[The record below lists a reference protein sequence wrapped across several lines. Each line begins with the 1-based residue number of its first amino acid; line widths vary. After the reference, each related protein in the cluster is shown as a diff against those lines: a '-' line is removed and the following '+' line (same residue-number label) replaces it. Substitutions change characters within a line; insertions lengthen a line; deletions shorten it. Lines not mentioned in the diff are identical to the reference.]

1 MLPRVAI
8 IYLCYNN
15 RSYLPDVFASLARLN
30 YPAEKLEIV
39 VVDNDSKDG
48 SQEWL
53 RQQTGITFLPSPTNL
68 GFAEGNNLGMR
79 HALLGGA
86 EFVYL
91 LNGDAKL
98 HSEAIMEAV
107 KLAQS
112 EEKIGAVQS
121 RIMLWKH
128 PEIVNVTGGMVH
140 FLGFGFARDN
150 GKSWNGVRSGSG
162 FLIKKVL
169 HVAMRLR
176 QILRFL
182 MKNPIPD
189 LTPQIAYAS
198 GAAVLYRASVLRE
211 VGLLDPF
218 LFLYHEDLELG
229 WRIRLAGYKNVL
241 APDSIA
247 YHDYEFK
254 RSIQKFYWMERNRII
269 VHASHLRLWTL
280 LLLAPFMLAVEC
292 GLVLFAIKGGWI
304 REKFLVYINLL
315 SPRSWMYVARKR
327 RESRL
332 LRRVS
337 DREIVRLW
345 TGRIEHQETSS
356 PVVDR
361 LINPVLAGLWF
372 FLKQLIR

>member
-1 MLPRVAI
+1 MFPRVAI

-15 RSYLPDVFASLARLN
+15 RSYLPEVFESLRALN
-30 YPAEKLEIV
+30 YPSEKLEIV

-53 RQQTGITFLPSPTNL
+53 RVQPGITYIPSAKNL

-79 HALLGGA
+79 HAILGGVDY
-86 EFVYL
+86 VYL

-98 HSEAIMEAV
+98 HPDAIMEAV
-107 KLAQS
+107 KLAQTND
-112 EEKIGAVQS
+112 KIGAVQS

-128 PEIVNVTGGMVH
+128 PEIVNATGAMVH
-140 FLGFGFARDN
+140 FLGFGFVRDN
-150 GKSWNGVRSGSG
+150 GKTWDATAWVPETFLAGKAGSRNVSGTHAVPV
-162 FLIKKVL
+162 IE
-169 HVAMRLR
+169 
-176 QILRFL
+176 
-182 MKNPIPD
+182 
-189 LTPQIAYAS
+189 IAYAS
-198 GAAVLYRASVLRE
+198 GAAVLYRASMLRQ

-241 APDSIA
+241 AVDSIA

-269 VHASHLRLWTL
+269 VHASHLRVWTL
-280 LLLAPFMLAVEC
+280 LLLAPFMLVAEL
-292 GLVLFAIKGGWI
+292 GLIAFAIKGGWLK
-304 REKFLVYINLL
+304 EKMLVYINLL
-315 SPRSWMYVARKR
+315 SPRTWMYVIRKR
-327 RESRL
+327 RESRF

-345 TGRIEHQETSS
+345 TGKIEHQETSS

-361 LINPVLAGLWF
+361 LINPTLGVFWRI
-372 FLKQLIR
+372 LKHLIR

>member
-15 RSYLPDVFASLARLN
+15 RSYLPEVFESLRALN
-30 YPAEKLEIV
+30 YPSEKLEIV

-53 RQQTGITFLPSPTNL
+53 EGQKGVTYMPSATNL

-86 EFVYL
+86 DYVYL
-91 LNGDAKL
+91 LNGDARL
-98 HSEAIMEAV
+98 HPDAIMEAV
-107 KLAQS
+107 KLAQTNH
-112 EEKIGAVQS
+112 KIGAVQS

-128 PEIVNVTGGMVH
+128 PETINATGGMVH
-140 FLGFGFARDN
+140 FLGFGFVRDN
-150 GKSWNGVRSGSG
+150 GKPWTGVRSGYGNFPSADQK
-162 FLIKKVL
+162 F
-169 HVAMRLR
+169 
-176 QILRFL
+176 
-182 MKNPIPD
+182 PYPD
-189 LTPQIAYAS
+189 LTPEIAYAS
-198 GAAVLYRASVLRE
+198 GAAVLYRASVLKQ
-211 VGLLDPF
+211 VGVLDPF

-241 APDSIA
+241 AVDSIA

-254 RSIQKFYWMERNRII
+254 RSIQKFYWMERNRVL
-269 VHASHLRLWTL
+269 VHVSHLRALTL
-280 LLLAPFMLAVEC
+280 LLLAPFLLAAEI
-292 GLVLFAIKGGWI
+292 GLILFAMKGGWLK
-304 REKFLVYINLL
+304 EKMLVYINLL
-315 SPRSWMYVARKR
+315 SPRTWMYVIRKR
-327 RESRL
+327 RESRF

-361 LINPVLAGLWF
+361 LINPSLAFLWSL
-372 FLKQLIR
+372 LKHIIR